1 MSAEPA
7 PPLAEPAPAAA
18 TPAAVA
24 PTAAQLR
31 RTKLSLPLVS
41 AYGAGTLV
49 DSVMSG
55 ALGLYLFFYVTAVCG
70 LPNSLAGLSIFLGL
84 LIDSMVDPIVGS
96 LSDNTHSRLGRRHP
110 FMFAAALPLAILLG
124 VIFSIP
130 TGLHGWGLFAFVTLV
145 AIALRICHSCFN
157 LPYVAL
163 GAELTDD
170 YNERTTVVSARFLVA
185 PIGTT
190 AIILLGTG
198 FFLYGPK
205 VFHHAAYLPM
215 GWTLGAI
222 TLIGAVIA
230 TFGTLPALKRLHQVK
245 ARGGNAFARTWADV
259 LEIFRNRSFVSLF
272 ACLIL
277 IFTAAGVAG
286 VLGLH
291 AYKFFWDL
299 PPGMIPIVQLAA
311 VPGAF
316 IGAIVSLVVVPK
328 FEKRTVVIVGLVL
341 FAALQAWLPLLRNA
355 GLLASG
361 PLVDGLLML
370 NAATITFVTA
380 GVSIAFQSAMAD
392 AADEHEHLFGTR
404 REGLYFAGLNFSAK
418 AAVGL
423 GSLIAGIGLDL
434 IHFPTAIAS
443 QPDAIKHIRPEVIR
457 NLGLLFGPGP
467 AAITAVAV
475 LIFIG
480 YRLTKAQHATI
491 QAELN
496 ARRAAA
502 ENI

>member
-1 MSAEPA
+1 MTAEPA
-7 PPLAEPAPAAA
+7 PPLVEPTP
-18 TPAAVA
+18 TPAA
-24 PTAAQLR
+24 PSAAKAVIELR
-31 RTKLSLPLVS
+31 RSKLSIPLVS

-55 ALGLYLFFYVTAVCG
+55 ALGLYLFYYVTQVCG
-70 LPNSLAGLSIFLGL
+70 LANSLAGLSIFLGL

-96 LSDNTHSRLGRRHP
+96 LSDNTPSRFGRRHP

-130 TGLHGWGLFAFVTLV
+130 TGLHGWGLFAFVTIV

-163 GAELTDD
+163 GAELSDD
-170 YNERTTVVSARFLVA
+170 YDERTVVVGSRFLVG

-190 AIILLGTG
+190 AIVLLGTG

-205 VFHHAAYLPM
+205 IGQHASYLPL

-222 TLIGAVIA
+222 TLVGAVIA

-245 ARGGNAFARTWADV
+245 VRSGNAIARTWTDV
-259 LEIFRNRSFVSLF
+259 VEIFRNRSFVSLF

-277 IFTAAGVAG
+277 IFTAAGVAS

-291 AYKFFWDL
+291 AYKFFWNL

-311 VPGAF
+311 VPGLF
-316 IGAIVSLVVVPK
+316 IGAIVSLIVVPK

-341 FAALQAWLPLLRNA
+341 FAALLYA
-355 GLLASG
+355 
-361 PLVDGLLML
+361 LLMI
-370 NAATITFVTA
+370 NAATVTFVTT
-380 GVSIAFQSAMAD
+380 GVSVAFQSAMAD

-443 QPDAIKHIRPEVIR
+443 QPGAAAHIDPAVIK

-467 AAITAVAV
+467 AVITAVAV

-491 QAELN
+491 QTELN
-496 ARRAAA
+496 ARRAAS
-502 ENI
+502 ENS